1 MAKRQ
6 EASTDTS
13 AFYMELSKLEK
24 NQEFDKALKI
34 CNKIL
39 NVTPKDDMA
48 FQCKMVNSLIIC
60 SPYFTSRFQ
69 TRFIEYQSTSMTYL
83 LNMLRNITLHFLI
96 SNRYKCEAKA
106 TNSESF
112 CT

>member
-48 FQCKMVNSLIIC
+48 FQCKMVNSLI
-60 SPYFTSRFQ
+60 FVL
-69 TRFIEYQSTSMTYL
+69 FILYPDQIYE
-83 LNMLRNITLHFLI
+83 I
-96 SNRYKCEAKA
+96 SKYYDIL
-106 TNSESF
+106 T
-112 CT
+112 

>member
-13 AFYMELSKLEK
+13 AFYLELSKLEK

-48 FQCKMVNSLIIC
+48 FQCKMVI
-60 SPYFTSRFQ
+60 
-69 TRFIEYQSTSMTYL
+69 
-83 LNMLRNITLHFLI
+83 
-96 SNRYKCEAKA
+96 
-106 TNSESF
+106 
-112 CT
+112 

>member
-39 NVTPKDDMA
+39 NVTPKDDTA
-48 FQCKMVNSLIIC
+48 FQCKMVRSLQSLIFVL
-60 SPYFTSRFQ
+60 SPYFTS
-69 TRFIEYQSTSMTYL
+69 TPDL
-83 LNMLRNITLHFLI
+83 
-96 SNRYKCEAKA
+96 
-106 TNSESF
+106 
-112 CT
+112 

>member
-6 EASTDTS
+6 EVSTDTS
-13 AFYMELSKLEK
+13 AFYLELSKLEK

-48 FQCKMVNSLIIC
+48 FQCKMVHKFIDNLFSLFYI
-60 SPYFTSRFQ
+60 Q
-69 TRFIEYQSTSMTYL
+69 TRFIEYHDILTKYVKK
-83 LNMLRNITLHFLI
+83 NNIAL
-96 SNRYKCEAKA
+96 
-106 TNSESF
+106 
-112 CT
+112 

>member
-48 FQCKMVNSLIIC
+48 FQCKMVNSLI
-60 SPYFTSRFQ
+60 FVL
-69 TRFIEYQSTSMTYL
+69 FILYPDQIYEISKYYDILTKS
-83 LNMLRNITLHFLI
+83 MLRKITLI
-96 SNRYKCEAKA
+96 RKIYNRFKFIAKA
-106 TNSESF
+106 TNLDSVCF
-112 CT
+112 FP

>member
-39 NVTPKDDMA
+39 NVTPRDDMA
-48 FQCKMVNSLIIC
+48 FQCKMVSSLILI
-60 SPYFTSRFQ
+60 
-69 TRFIEYQSTSMTYL
+69 
-83 LNMLRNITLHFLI
+83 LI
-96 SNRYKCEAKA
+96 SSLFYI
-106 TNSESF
+106 
-112 CT
+112 

>member
-60 SPYFTSRFQ
+60 SPYFTSRF
-69 TRFIEYQSTSMTYL
+69 IEYQSTSMTNL
-83 LNMLRNITLHFLI
+83 LNMLGKITLDFKFRIVINVKQKLLTH
-96 SNRYKCEAKA
+96 
-106 TNSESF
+106 SELF
-112 CT
+112 CTYP

>member
-48 FQCKMVNSLIIC
+48 FQCKMVSSLI
-60 SPYFTSRFQ
+60 SSLFYVL
-69 TRFIEYQSTSMTYL
+69 TRFMKYQSSNYDIL
-83 LNMLRNITLHFLI
+83 KYVNENNIAL
-96 SNRYKCEAKA
+96 
-106 TNSESF
+106 
-112 CT
+112 